1 MSSKTKVTAIVEPC
15 ESREEFE
22 NAIDQIARLD
32 IQAQKLAVAIK
43 QKHQEIDDKFGK
55 EVEDIRT
62 EIERL
67 QNNALP
73 YFLKHQEEVCK
84 KGQKEG
90 ETKLAKFGIRTGM
103 PKFVKRVKTA
113 LAALADEWFGDA
125 SVKDFVKTA
134 RSIDQK
140 AVIELWSTDRE
151 KYDAIFGGRR
161 DVKVTQEDN
170 FWVEPKADDQVK

>member
-1 MSSKTKVTAIVEPC
+1 MGKTKITTVVEPC

-22 NAIDQIARLD
+22 GAIDQIARLD
-32 IQAQKLAVAIK
+32 VQAQELEVALK
-43 QKHQEIDDKFGK
+43 ARHQEIDDKFGK
-55 EVEDIRT
+55 EIDDLRA

-73 YFLKHQEEVCK
+73 YFLKHQDELCK
-84 KGQKEG
+84 KGRKEG

-113 LAALADEWFGDA
+113 LAALADEWFGDKE
-125 SVKDFVKTA
+125 VKEFVKTT
-134 RSIDQK
+134 RTIDQK
-140 AVIELWSTDRE
+140 AVIDLWAKDRDA
-151 KYDAIFGGRR
+151 YDAIFGGRR

-170 FWVEPKADDQVK
+170 FWVEPKADDQV

>member
-1 MSSKTKVTAIVEPC
+1 MSSKTKVTVIVEPC
-15 ESREEFE
+15 ESREEFDA
-22 NAIDQIARLD
+22 AIDQIARLD
-32 IQAQKLAVAIK
+32 IQAQKLEASLK
-43 QKHQEIDDKFGK
+43 QKHQDIDDKYGK
-55 EVEDIRT
+55 EVDDIRN

-73 YFLKHQEEVCK
+73 YFLKHQAEVCK

-113 LAALADEWFGDA
+113 LAALADEWFADA
-125 SVKDFVKTA
+125 KVKEFVKTA

-140 AVIELWSTDRE
+140 AVIDLWTKDRE
-151 KYDAIFGGRR
+151 KYDAIFAGRR

-170 FWVEPKADDQVK
+170 FWVEPKADEQV

>member
-1 MSSKTKVTAIVEPC
+1 MSKTKVTAVVEAC
-15 ESREEFE
+15 ESRAEFE
-22 NAIDQIARLD
+22 ETIDEIARLD
-32 IQAQKLAVAIK
+32 VLAQNLEAELKL
-43 QKHQEIDDKFGK
+43 KHQEIDDKYGK
-55 EVEDIRT
+55 PLEDYRN

-73 YFLKHQEEVCK
+73 FFLKHQEEVCK

-113 LAALADEWFGDA
+113 LAALADDWFGEKA
-125 SVKDFVKTA
+125 LQPYVKTA

-140 AVIELWSTDRE
+140 AVIDLWTKDRE
-151 KYDAIFGGRR
+151 AYDAIFAGRR

-170 FWVEPKADDQVK
+170 FWVEPKADDQVNS

>member
-22 NAIDQIARLD
+22 SAIDQIARLD
-32 IQAQKLAVAIK
+32 IQAQKLEVALK
-43 QKHQEIDDKFGK
+43 KRHQEIDDKFGK

-73 YFLKHQEEVCK
+73 YFLKHQPDVCK

-113 LAALADEWFGDA
+113 LAALADEWFKDA
-125 SVKDFVKTA
+125 KVKEFVKTTRA
-134 RSIDQK
+134 IDQK
-140 AVIELWSTDRE
+140 SVIDLWSSNRE
-151 KYDAIFGGRR
+151 KYDEIFSGRR

>member
-1 MSSKTKVTAIVEPC
+1 MSKTKVTAIVEPC

-22 NAIDQIARLD
+22 STIDQIARLD
-32 IQAQKLAVAIK
+32 VQAQKLSAALK
-43 QKHQEIDDKFGK
+43 QKHQDIDDKYGA
-55 EVEDIRT
+55 EAEDIRT

-73 YFLKHQEEVCK
+73 YFLKHQAEVCK

-90 ETKLAKFGIRTGM
+90 ETKLAKFGVRTGM

-113 LAALADEWFGDA
+113 LAALADEWFADA
-125 SVKDFVKTA
+125 KVKEFVKTA
-134 RSIDQK
+134 RSINQK
-140 AVIELWSTDRE
+140 AVIDLWTKDRE
-151 KYDAIFGGRR
+151 KYDAIFAGRR

>member
-1 MSSKTKVTAIVEPC
+1 MSTTKVTPIVEPC

-22 NAIDQIARLD
+22 NTIDQIARHE
-32 IQAQKLAVAIK
+32 IQAQKLEASLK
-43 QKHQEIDDKFGK
+43 QRHQLLDDKYGA
-55 EVEDIRT
+55 EVNDLRT

-73 YFLKHQEEVCK
+73 YFLKHQEELCK
-84 KGQKEG
+84 KGQREG

-103 PKFVKRVKTA
+103 PRFVKRVKTA
-113 LAALADEWFGDA
+113 LAALADEWA
-125 SVKDFVKTA
+125 EIAALRPFVKVA

-140 AVIELWSTDRE
+140 SVIDLWSKDRE
-151 KYDAIFGGRR
+151 AYDQVFAGNKQI
-161 DVKVTQEDN
+161 KVTQEDN